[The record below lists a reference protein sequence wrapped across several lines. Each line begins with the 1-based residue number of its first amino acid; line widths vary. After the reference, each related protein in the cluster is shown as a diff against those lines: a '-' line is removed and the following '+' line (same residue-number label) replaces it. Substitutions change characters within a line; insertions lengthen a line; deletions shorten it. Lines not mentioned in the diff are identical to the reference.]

1 MGEAILHARGLV
13 KTFGGVVALNGLD
26 LEVGRGEVMALV
38 GRNGAG
44 KTTAMRIL
52 LGLTRADAGT
62 AHILGQDWWEAGAAD
77 RQRVAYVS
85 QQGQPPGWMTLE
97 EMGRMSARFF
107 ARWDS
112 GLARELAGRWEVPW
126 NRPLGRLSGG
136 HQRLAALAWALA
148 TRAEVLLLDEPA
160 AGLDPV
166 ARRDVMRGL
175 VDALMRTEGCTV
187 LLNTHVLA
195 DVERLATHVAVLQ
208 QGRVVATAAVEEWQR
223 TMRRVQVVVPGQEV
237 PPGLE
242 VPGTLRSH
250 RSGPVLTA
258 LARVTDDAQL
268 APVRALPGVRV
279 QVFPLNMEEW
289 FVAWM
294 EPGDAP
300 ARRGV
305 EL

>member
-1 MGEAILHARGLV
+1 MGEPVLHARGLV
-13 KTFGGVVALNGLD
+13 KTFGGVVALNGLH
-26 LEVGRGEVMALV
+26 LQVGRGEVMALV

-62 AHILGQDWWEAGAAD
+62 AHILGKDWWEAGAAD

-85 QQGQPPGWMTLE
+85 QQGQPPGWMTLG

-166 ARRDVMRGL
+166 SRRDVMRGL

-208 QGRVVATAAVEEWQR
+208 QGSVVATAAVEEWQR

-268 APVRALPGVRV
+268 GPVRALPGVRV
-279 QVFPLNMEEW
+279 HVFPLTMEEW

-294 EPGDAP
+294 EPGEAL
-300 ARRGV
+300 ANRGL

>member
-1 MGEAILHARGLV
+1 MGEPVLHARGLV
-13 KTFGGVVALNGLD
+13 KTFGGVVALNGLH
-26 LEVGRGEVMALV
+26 LQVGRGEVMALV

-62 AHILGQDWWEAGAAD
+62 AHILGKDWWEAGAAD

-85 QQGQPPGWMTLE
+85 QQGQPPGWMTLG

-166 ARRDVMRGL
+166 SRRDVMRGL
-175 VDALMRTEGCTV
+175 VDALMRTDGCTV

-208 QGRVVATAAVEEWQR
+208 QGSVVATAAVEEWQR

-268 APVRALPGVRV
+268 GPVRALPGVRV
-279 QVFPLNMEEW
+279 HVFPLTMEEW

-294 EPGDAP
+294 EPGEAL
-300 ARRGV
+300 ANRGL

>member
-62 AHILGQDWWEAGAAD
+62 ARILGKDWWEAGAGD

-85 QQGQPPGWMTLE
+85 QQGQPPGWITLE

-166 ARRDVMRGL
+166 SRRDVMRGL

-279 QVFPLNMEEW
+279 HVFPLNMEEW

-294 EPGDAP
+294 EPGDAR
-300 ARRGV
+300 ARLGV

>member
-1 MGEAILHARGLV
+1 MDEPILHARGLV
-13 KTFGGVVALNGLD
+13 KTFGGVVAVNGLD
-26 LEVGRGEVMALV
+26 LEVRRGEVMALV

-44 KTTAMRIL
+44 KTTTMRIL
-52 LGLTRADAGT
+52 LGLTRPDAGT
-62 AHILGQDWWEAGAAD
+62 ARILGRDWWEAGAED

-85 QQGQPPGWMTLE
+85 QQGQPPGWMTLG

-148 TRAEVLLLDEPA
+148 TRAEALLLDEPA

-166 ARRDVMRGL
+166 SRRDVMRGL

-187 LLNTHVLA
+187 LLSTHVLA
-195 DVERLATHVAVLQ
+195 DVERLATRVAVLQ
-208 QGRVVATAAVEEWQR
+208 RGRVVAAASVEEWQR
-223 TMRRVQVVVPGQEV
+223 TMRRVQVVVAGSEV

-250 RSGPVLTA
+250 RCGPVLTA

-279 QVFPLNMEEW
+279 TVFPLNMEEW

-294 EPGDAP
+294 EPGDGP
-300 ARRGV
+300 ANRGL

>member
-26 LEVGRGEVMALV
+26 LGVGRGEVMALV

-62 AHILGQDWWEAGAAD
+62 ARILGQDWWEAGAGD

-208 QGRVVATAAVEEWQR
+208 RGRVVATAAVEEWQR

>member
-1 MGEAILHARGLV
+1 MGEPVLHARGLV
-13 KTFGGVVALNGLD
+13 KTFGGVVALNGLH
-26 LEVGRGEVMALV
+26 LQVGRGEVMALV

-62 AHILGQDWWEAGAAD
+62 AHILGKDWWEAGAAD

-85 QQGQPPGWMTLE
+85 QQGQPPGWMTLG

-126 NRPLGRLSGG
+126 DRPLGRLSGG

-166 ARRDVMRGL
+166 SRRDVMRGL

-208 QGRVVATAAVEEWQR
+208 QGSVVSTAAVEEWQR

-279 QVFPLNMEEW
+279 HVFPLTMEEW

-294 EPGDAP
+294 EPGEAL
-300 ARRGV
+300 ANRGL

>member
-1 MGEAILHARGLV
+1 MGEPVLHARGLV
-13 KTFGGVVALNGLD
+13 KTFGGVVALNGLH
-26 LEVGRGEVMALV
+26 LQVGRGEVMALV

-62 AHILGQDWWEAGAAD
+62 AHILGKDWWEAGAAD

-85 QQGQPPGWMTLE
+85 QQGQPPGWMTLG

-166 ARRDVMRGL
+166 SRRDVMRGL
-175 VDALMRTEGCTV
+175 VDALMRTDGCTV

-208 QGRVVATAAVEEWQR
+208 QGSVVSTAAVEEWQR

-279 QVFPLNMEEW
+279 HVFPLTMEEW

-294 EPGDAP
+294 EPGEAL
-300 ARRGV
+300 ANRGL

>member
-1 MGEAILHARGLV
+1 MGEPVLHARGLV
-13 KTFGGVVALNGLD
+13 KTFGGVVALNGLH
-26 LEVGRGEVMALV
+26 LQVGRGEVMALV

-62 AHILGQDWWEAGAAD
+62 AHILGKDWWEAGAAD

-85 QQGQPPGWMTLE
+85 QQGQPPGWMTLG

-166 ARRDVMRGL
+166 SRRDVMRGL

-208 QGRVVATAAVEEWQR
+208 QGSVVATAAVEEWQR

-279 QVFPLNMEEW
+279 HVFPLTMEEW

-294 EPGDAP
+294 EPGEAL
-300 ARRGV
+300 ANRGL

>member
-1 MGEAILHARGLV
+1 MGEPILHARGLV
-13 KTFGGVVALNGLD
+13 KTFGGVVAVNGLN

-44 KTTAMRIL
+44 KTTTMRIL
-52 LGLTRADAGT
+52 LGLARADAGT
-62 AHILGQDWWEAGAAD
+62 ARILGRDWWEAGAGD

-85 QQGQPPGWMTLE
+85 QQGQPPGWMTLG

-175 VDALMRTEGCTV
+175 VDALMRTDGCTV

-250 RSGPVLTA
+250 RDGPVLTA

-279 QVFPLNMEEW
+279 NVFPLNMEEW

-294 EPGDAP
+294 EPVDAP
-300 ARRGV
+300 ARRGL

>member
-1 MGEAILHARGLV
+1 MGEPVLHARGLV
-13 KTFGGVVALNGLD
+13 KTFGGVVALNGLH
-26 LEVGRGEVMALV
+26 LQVGRGEVMALV

-62 AHILGQDWWEAGAAD
+62 AHILGQDWWEAGAVD

-85 QQGQPPGWMTLE
+85 QQGQPPGWMTLGE
-97 EMGRMSARFF
+97 LGRMSARFF

-166 ARRDVMRGL
+166 SRRDVMRGL

-208 QGRVVATAAVEEWQR
+208 QGSVVATAAVEEWQR

-268 APVRALPGVRV
+268 GPVRALPGVRV
-279 QVFPLNMEEW
+279 HVFPLTMEEW

-294 EPGDAP
+294 EPGEAL
-300 ARRGV
+300 ANRGL

>member
-1 MGEAILHARGLV
+1 MGEPILHARGLV

-62 AHILGQDWWEAGAAD
+62 ARILGRDWWEAGAGD

-85 QQGQPPGWMTLE
+85 QQGPPPGWMTLG

-175 VDALMRTEGCTV
+175 VDALMRTDGCTV

-268 APVRALPGVRV
+268 ATVRALPGVRV

>member
-1 MGEAILHARGLV
+1 
-13 KTFGGVVALNGLD
+13 
-26 LEVGRGEVMALV
+26 MALV

-62 AHILGQDWWEAGAAD
+62 AHILGKDWWEAGAVD

-85 QQGQPPGWMTLE
+85 QQGQPPGWMTLG

-166 ARRDVMRGL
+166 SRRDVMRGL

-195 DVERLATHVAVLQ
+195 DVERLATHVAVLH
-208 QGRVVATAAVEEWQR
+208 QGSVVATAAVEEWQR

-268 APVRALPGVRV
+268 GPVRALPGVRV
-279 QVFPLNMEEW
+279 HVFPLTMEEW

-294 EPGDAP
+294 EPGEAL
-300 ARRGV
+300 ANRGM

>member
-1 MGEAILHARGLV
+1 MGEPVLHARGLV
-13 KTFGGVVALNGLD
+13 KTFGGVVALNGLH
-26 LEVGRGEVMALV
+26 LQVGRGEVMALV

-62 AHILGQDWWEAGAAD
+62 AHILGKDWWEAGAVD

-85 QQGQPPGWMTLE
+85 QQGQPPGWMTLG

-166 ARRDVMRGL
+166 SRRDVMRGL

-195 DVERLATHVAVLQ
+195 DVERLATHVAVLH
-208 QGRVVATAAVEEWQR
+208 QGSVVATAAVEEWQR

-279 QVFPLNMEEW
+279 HVFPLTMEEW

-294 EPGDAP
+294 EPGEAL
-300 ARRGV
+300 ANRGM

>member
-1 MGEAILHARGLV
+1 MGEPVLHARGLV
-13 KTFGGVVALNGLD
+13 KTFGGVVALNGLH
-26 LEVGRGEVMALV
+26 LQVGRGEVMALV

-62 AHILGQDWWEAGAAD
+62 AHILGKDWWEAGAAD

-85 QQGQPPGWMTLE
+85 QQGQPPGWMTLG

-148 TRAEVLLLDEPA
+148 TRAELLLLDEPA

-166 ARRDVMRGL
+166 SRRDVMRGL

-208 QGRVVATAAVEEWQR
+208 QGSVVATAAVEEWQR

-279 QVFPLNMEEW
+279 HVFPLTMEEW

-294 EPGDAP
+294 EPGEAL
-300 ARRGV
+300 ANRGL

>member
-1 MGEAILHARGLV
+1 MGEPVLHARGLV
-13 KTFGGVVALNGLD
+13 KTFGGVVALNGLH
-26 LEVGRGEVMALV
+26 LQVGRGEVMALV

-62 AHILGQDWWEAGAAD
+62 AHILGKDWWEAGAVD

-85 QQGQPPGWMTLE
+85 QQGQPPGWMTLG

-166 ARRDVMRGL
+166 SRRDVMRGL

-195 DVERLATHVAVLQ
+195 DVERLATHVAVLH
-208 QGRVVATAAVEEWQR
+208 QGSVVATAAVEEWQR

-268 APVRALPGVRV
+268 GPVRALPGVRV
-279 QVFPLNMEEW
+279 HVFPLTMEEW

-294 EPGDAP
+294 EPGEAL
-300 ARRGV
+300 ANRGL

>member
-1 MGEAILHARGLV
+1 
-13 KTFGGVVALNGLD
+13 
-26 LEVGRGEVMALV
+26 MALV

-62 AHILGQDWWEAGAAD
+62 AHILGKDWWEAGAAD

-85 QQGQPPGWMTLE
+85 QQGQPPGWMTLG

-112 GLARELAGRWEVPW
+112 GLARELAGRWEVTW

-166 ARRDVMRGL
+166 SRRDVMRGL

-195 DVERLATHVAVLQ
+195 DVERLATHVAVLH
-208 QGRVVATAAVEEWQR
+208 QGSVVATAAVEEWQR

-279 QVFPLNMEEW
+279 HVFPLTMEEW

-294 EPGDAP
+294 EPGEAL
-300 ARRGV
+300 ANRGL

>member
-1 MGEAILHARGLV
+1 MGEPVLHARGLV
-13 KTFGGVVALNGLD
+13 KTFGGVVALNGLH
-26 LEVGRGEVMALV
+26 LQVGRGEVMALV

-62 AHILGQDWWEAGAAD
+62 AHILGKDWWEAGAAD

-85 QQGQPPGWMTLE
+85 QQGQPPGWMTLG

-126 NRPLGRLSGG
+126 DRPLGRLSGG

-166 ARRDVMRGL
+166 SRRDVMRGL

-208 QGRVVATAAVEEWQR
+208 QGSVVATAAVEEWQR

-279 QVFPLNMEEW
+279 HVFPLTMEEW

-294 EPGDAP
+294 EPGEAL
-300 ARRGV
+300 ANRGL

>member
-1 MGEAILHARGLV
+1 MGEPVLHARGLV
-13 KTFGGVVALNGLD
+13 KTFGGVVALNGLH
-26 LEVGRGEVMALV
+26 LQVGRGEVMALV

-62 AHILGQDWWEAGAAD
+62 AHILGKDWWEAGAVD

-85 QQGQPPGWMTLE
+85 QQGQPPGWMTLG

-126 NRPLGRLSGG
+126 DRPLGRLSGG

-166 ARRDVMRGL
+166 SRRDVMRGL

-208 QGRVVATAAVEEWQR
+208 QGSVVATAAVEEWQR

-279 QVFPLNMEEW
+279 HIFPLTMEEW

-294 EPGDAP
+294 EPGEAL
-300 ARRGV
+300 ANRGM

>member
-13 KTFGGVVALNGLD
+13 KTFGGVVALNGLH
-26 LEVGRGEVMALV
+26 LQVGRGEVMALV

-62 AHILGQDWWEAGAAD
+62 AHILGKDWWEAGAVD

-85 QQGQPPGWMTLE
+85 QQGQPPGWMTLGE
-97 EMGRMSARFF
+97 LGRMSARFF

>member
-1 MGEAILHARGLV
+1 MGEPLLHARGLV
-13 KTFGGVVALNGLD
+13 KTFGGVVALNGLH
-26 LEVGRGEVMALV
+26 LQVGRGEVMALV

-62 AHILGQDWWEAGAAD
+62 AHILGKDWWEAGAAD

-85 QQGQPPGWMTLE
+85 QQGQPPGWMTLG

-166 ARRDVMRGL
+166 SRRDVMRGL

-208 QGRVVATAAVEEWQR
+208 QGSVVATAAVEEWQR

-279 QVFPLNMEEW
+279 HVFPLTMEEW

-294 EPGDAP
+294 EPGEAL
-300 ARRGV
+300 ANRGL

>member
-1 MGEAILHARGLV
+1 MGEPVLHARGLV
-13 KTFGGVVALNGLD
+13 KTFGGVVALNGLH
-26 LEVGRGEVMALV
+26 LQVGRGEVMALV

-62 AHILGQDWWEAGAAD
+62 AHILGKDWWEAGAVD

-85 QQGQPPGWMTLE
+85 QQGQPPGWMTLG

-126 NRPLGRLSGG
+126 DRPLGRLSGG

-166 ARRDVMRGL
+166 SRRDVMRGL

-208 QGRVVATAAVEEWQR
+208 QGSVVATAAVEEWQR

-268 APVRALPGVRV
+268 GPVRALPGVRV
-279 QVFPLNMEEW
+279 HVFPLTMEEW

-294 EPGDAP
+294 EPGEAL
-300 ARRGV
+300 ANRGL

>member
-1 MGEAILHARGLV
+1 MDEPVLHARGLV
-13 KTFGGVVALNGLD
+13 KTFGGVVALNGLH
-26 LEVGRGEVMALV
+26 LQVGRGEVMALV

-62 AHILGQDWWEAGAAD
+62 AHILGKDWWEAGAAD

-85 QQGQPPGWMTLE
+85 QQGQPPGWMTLG

-126 NRPLGRLSGG
+126 DRPLGRLSGG

-166 ARRDVMRGL
+166 SRRDVMRGL

-208 QGRVVATAAVEEWQR
+208 QGSVVATAAVEEWQR

-268 APVRALPGVRV
+268 GPVRALPGVRV
-279 QVFPLNMEEW
+279 HVFPLTMEEW

-294 EPGDAP
+294 EPGEAL
-300 ARRGV
+300 ANRGL

>member
-1 MGEAILHARGLV
+1 MGEPVIHASGLG
-13 KTFGGVVALNGLD
+13 KTFGAVVAVNGLN
-26 LEVGRGEVMALV
+26 LGVGRGEVMALV

-44 KTTAMRIL
+44 KTTAMRLL
-52 LGLTRADAGT
+52 LGLIRADSGT
-62 AHILGQDWWEAGAAD
+62 ARILGKDWWEASAGD
-77 RQRVAYVS
+77 RQRVAHVS
-85 QQGQPPGWMTLE
+85 QQGQPPGWMTLGE
-97 EMGRMSARFF
+97 LGRMSARFF
-107 ARWDS
+107 TRWDS

-148 TRAEVLLLDEPA
+148 TRAEVLMLDEPA

-166 ARRDVMRGL
+166 SRRDVMRGL
-175 VDALMRTEGCTV
+175 VEALMRTDGCTV
-187 LLNTHVLA
+187 LLNTHGLA
-195 DVERLATHVAVLQ
+195 DVERIATHVSVLQ
-208 QGRVVATAAVEEWQR
+208 QGRVVATGAVEEWQR
-223 TMRRVQVVVPGQEV
+223 TMRRVQVVVPGQQV

-242 VPGTLRSH
+242 VPGTLRSQ
-250 RSGPVLTA
+250 RAGPVLTA

-279 QVFPLNMEEW
+279 NVFPLSMEEW

-294 EPGDAP
+294 EPGEAE
-300 ARRGV
+300 ANRGP

>member
-1 MGEAILHARGLV
+1 MGEPVLHARGLV
-13 KTFGGVVALNGLD
+13 KTFGGVVALNGLH
-26 LEVGRGEVMALV
+26 LQVGRGEVMALV

-62 AHILGQDWWEAGAAD
+62 AHILGKDWWEAGAAD

-85 QQGQPPGWMTLE
+85 QQGQPPGWMTLG

-126 NRPLGRLSGG
+126 DRPLGRLSGG

-166 ARRDVMRGL
+166 SRRDVMRGL

-208 QGRVVATAAVEEWQR
+208 QGSVVATAAVEEWQR

-268 APVRALPGVRV
+268 GPVRALPGVRV
-279 QVFPLNMEEW
+279 HVFPLTMEEW

-294 EPGDAP
+294 EPGEAL
-300 ARRGV
+300 ANRGL

>member
-1 MGEAILHARGLV
+1 MGQPILHARGLV
-13 KTFGGVVALNGLD
+13 KTFGGVVAVNGLN

-62 AHILGQDWWEAGAAD
+62 ARILGKDWWEAGAGD

-85 QQGQPPGWMTLE
+85 QQGQPPGWITLE

-166 ARRDVMRGL
+166 SRRDVMRGL

>member
-1 MGEAILHARGLV
+1 MGEPVLHARGLV
-13 KTFGGVVALNGLD
+13 KTFGGVVALNGLH
-26 LEVGRGEVMALV
+26 LQVGRGEVMALV

-62 AHILGQDWWEAGAAD
+62 AHILGKDWWEAGAVD

-85 QQGQPPGWMTLE
+85 QQGQPPGWMTLGE
-97 EMGRMSARFF
+97 LGRMSARFF

-166 ARRDVMRGL
+166 SRRDVMRGL
-175 VDALMRTEGCTV
+175 VDALMRTDGCTV

-208 QGRVVATAAVEEWQR
+208 QGSVVATAAVEEWQR

-268 APVRALPGVRV
+268 GPVRALPGVRV
-279 QVFPLNMEEW
+279 HVFPLTMEEW

-294 EPGDAP
+294 EPGEAL
-300 ARRGV
+300 ANRGL

>member
-1 MGEAILHARGLV
+1 MEVPAIHARGLG
-13 KTFGGVVALNGLD
+13 KSFGGVVAVNGLNLD
-26 LEVGRGEVMALV
+26 VARGQVMALV

-44 KTTAMRIL
+44 KTTTLRLLMGLLRADSGVARL
-52 LGLTRADAGT
+52 LGK
-62 AHILGQDWWEAGAAD
+62 DWWEATSED

-85 QQGQPPGWMTLE
+85 QQGHPPGWMTLE
-97 EMGRMSARFF
+97 ETGRMSARFF

-136 HQRLAALAWALA
+136 HQRLAALILALA
-148 TRAEVLLLDEPA
+148 TRAEVLALDEPA

-166 ARRDVMRGL
+166 SRRDVLRGL
-175 VDALMRTEGCTV
+175 VDALVRTDGCTV
-187 LLNTHVLA
+187 LLSTHGLA
-195 DVERLATHVAVLQ
+195 DVERLATHVSVMQ
-208 QGRVVATAAVEEWQR
+208 QGRVVATGAVEDWQR
-223 TMRRVQVVVPGQEV
+223 TMRRVQVVVPGHEV

-242 VPGTLRSH
+242 VPGTLRAQ
-250 RSGPVLTA
+250 RMGPVLTA

-268 APVRALPGVRV
+268 DPVRALPGVRV
-279 QVFPLNMEEW
+279 NVFPLSMEEW

-294 EPGDAP
+294 ESGADDGNPGL
-300 ARRGV
+300 